1 MPPPPPPPPVGAELT
16 NEWDVPYATEMGVDG
31 TLQLA
36 AIVTATARAIRG
48 NLTGSGVSVGCVGP
62 AWNRPDIMD
71 NVVPFINAT
80 AGQLDAYSYHAYCTG
95 STGTANSSIWACA
108 AGPYEE
114 GEMWPAIKA
123 VWPPGSLPLLFRDEQ
138 NISWDPPDSRQWTG
152 VGAVFDAL
160 ALTQGLLVG
169 ATSVARW
176 NLMDGWYGAI
186 DGSFNIRPPGY
197 LWGAMSRLL
206 YGVPVATSA
215 APFPDNLTPFAVYDA
230 TTGAALVALMNRAG
244 APLNVSLQATRWP
257 GGSTPPAGTPIAG
270 LIVDDAGV
278 TNTTGLT
285 VGTVF
290 DPASQWL
297 LPQDGVLMLSFTL

>member
-1 MPPPPPPPPVGAELT
+1 
-16 NEWDVPYATEMGVDG
+16 VPYATEMGLAG

-36 AIVTATARAIRG
+36 AIVTQTAAAIRG
-48 NLTGSGVSVGCVGP
+48 NVSGSGVKMVGP
-62 AWNRPDIMD
+62 AWNRPDLMD

-95 STGTANSSIWACA
+95 STGTPNASIWACA
-108 AGPYEE
+108 ANPFEE
-114 GEMWPAIKA
+114 APIWAAIQA
-123 VWPPGSLPLLFRDEQ
+123 VWPPGPPDTLPALLRDEM

-186 DGSFNIRPPGY
+186 DGNFVIRPPGF
-197 LWGAMSRLL
+197 LWAAMSHLL
-206 YGVPVATSA
+206 QGTPVAAAA

-230 TTGAALVALMNRAG
+230 ATGASMIALMNRAG
-244 APLNVSLQATRWP
+244 VALNVTLQATRWP
-257 GGSTPPAGTPIAG
+257 GGAPPPAATPVSCVVI
-270 LIVDDAGV
+270 DDAGS

-285 VGTVF
+285 VGSVFNPTAQTV
-290 DPASQWL
+290 
-297 LPQDGVLMLSFTL
+297 LPQDGVLILSFTA